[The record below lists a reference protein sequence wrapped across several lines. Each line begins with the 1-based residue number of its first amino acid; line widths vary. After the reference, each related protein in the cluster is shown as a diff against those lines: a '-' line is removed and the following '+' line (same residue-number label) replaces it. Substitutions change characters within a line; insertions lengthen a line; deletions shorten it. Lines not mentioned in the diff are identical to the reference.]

1 MEPSSDEYLDERKI
15 AFYKVISH
23 YHVPDFYTQPL
34 NPPEQP
40 LVSVITPVYNGEE
53 FLADCIES
61 ILAQTYQNW
70 DYIIVN
76 NRSTDRTLEI
86 AKSYSDRDPRIRIHD
101 NVSFLPIIQ
110 NHNHAIRQISPQSKY
125 CKVVLAD
132 DWLFPE
138 CMMKMVA
145 LAEQNP
151 SVGLVGAYGLYG
163 DGVRVMWRGVPFP
176 RSVVSGREA
185 CRIRLLQGLYPFG
198 SPTATLIRSD
208 FIRKQHD
215 FYDVGNLHADSTACF
230 RILQEADFGFLHQVL
245 TFTRSQDES
254 HATFTEKMNSIHL
267 SYLTELIQFGSRCLD
282 ANEYETRLT
291 DRLSVYY
298 QVFAEGLLQMRG
310 KQYFEF
316 HRKWLDYLGIPVSA
330 WSLFRGFC
338 GALLSGLAHP
348 IKAFKSIARRWPSA
362 RQGQKHEHSR

>member
-1 MEPSSDEYLDERKI
+1 MERAPNTTLESERPLDLIAMSSYPI
-15 AFYKVISH
+15 A
-23 YHVPDFYTQPL
+23 DFYAHVLSPSQ
-34 NPPEQP
+34 QP

-53 FLADCIES
+53 FLPECIES
-61 ILAQTYQNW
+61 VLAQTYQNW
-70 DYIIVN
+70 DYTIVN

-86 AKSYSDRDPRIRIHD
+86 AKSYAAKDSRIRVHD
-101 NVSFLPIIQ
+101 NCDFLPIIQ
-110 NHNHAIRQISPQSKY
+110 NHNHAISQISPQSKY

-138 CMMKMVA
+138 CIMKMVS
-145 LAEQNP
+145 LAERNP

-163 DGVRVMWRGVPFP
+163 DGVRIMWRGVPFP

-215 FYDVGNLHADSTACF
+215 FYDEGNLHADSTACF

-254 HATFTEKMNSIHL
+254 HATFTERMNSIHL
-267 SYLTELIQFGSRCLD
+267 SYLTELIQFGPKCLD
-282 ANEYETRLT
+282 ASEYENRLA
-291 DRLSVYY
+291 DRLSIYY
-298 QVFAEGLLQMRG
+298 QVFAEGLLQLRG
-310 KQYFEF
+310 RKYYEF
-316 HRKWLDYLGIPVSA
+316 HRDWLSYL
-330 WSLFRGFC
+330 
-338 GALLSGLAHP
+338 
-348 IKAFKSIARRWPSA
+348 
-362 RQGQKHEHSR
+362 